1 MLTYLYMLSALK
13 TNRNPLINHFY
24 KWQCLLRQM
33 VSFFLF
39 FSFSEVF
46 IYRLCPT
53 SYISQSIFGKNQ
65 SRSIFI
71 LTCFR
76 SWNSLYFF
84 KISKIIQW
92 KVRRNIIIYISI
104 IFITTVS
111 NSQTPSV
118 KLPTSKEMALSF
130 FRLSKN
136 VLAYFQ

>member
-1 MLTYLYMLSALK
+1 MAVPLT
-13 TNRNPLINHFY
+13 TDGF
-24 KWQCLLRQM
+24 
-33 VSFFLF
+33 FFLF

-76 SWNSLYFF
+76 SWNSLYFL

-136 VLAYFQ
+136 VLAYFQLNKCSYSYYLLFTHEDTQST